1 MLQLRCI
8 IFSHIHIHTTLT
20 AQLRD
25 LYNVPHT
32 HHNLTLCATMLMSSG
47 ARRSPHRKGASTRYH
62 GLAKALFVGW
72 CYRFLGSLVDLG
84 RGRPITGA
92 KLSEG
97 EKELSAQ
104 NLPLSYVIGGPITSS
119 CITTYFTNELC
130 QLFQYPGSS
139 LARHFSRCAA
149 P

>member
-1 MLQLRCI
+1 MLQLRHI
-8 IFSHIHIHTTLT
+8 TFSHIHIHTTLI

-62 GLAKALFVGW
+62 GLTTAFLSVGVTDSLGLWLTSFLCDWRTNHQQQHYYILYKMGYVSYSNTLGAALQG
-72 CYRFLGSLVDLG
+72 
-84 RGRPITGA
+84 
-92 KLSEG
+92 
-97 EKELSAQ
+97 
-104 NLPLSYVIGGPITSS
+104 TS
-119 CITTYFTNELC
+119 
-130 QLFQYPGSS
+130 PD
-139 LARHFSRCAA
+139 AA